1 MTEPMLSL
9 PLRVEPDGQLAR
21 ADAVDSLVQLFK
33 VMAATPAGS
42 WGHARWFGLQEVFAA
57 ANPLLHDQQP
67 LADALNAALRGLEVR
82 WARVH
87 SVTTAPER
95 VQGERH
101 FRIALLLEGGRMEH
115 TRLAV

>member
-1 MTEPMLSL
+1 MVQPTLLL

-21 ADAVDSLVQLFK
+21 GDAVDSLVQLFK

-57 ANPLLHDQQP
+57 ANPLLHDQQA

-87 SVTTAPER
+87 SVTTAPDR
-95 VQGERH
+95 AQGERH
-101 FRIALLLEGGRMEH
+101 FRITLMIEGGRVEH
-115 TRLAV
+115 TRIAV

>member
-1 MTEPMLSL
+1 MVEPTLSL
-9 PLRVEPDGQLAR
+9 PLRVEPDGRFAR

-42 WGHARWFGLQEVFAA
+42 WGHAPWFGLQEVFAA
-57 ANPLLHDQQP
+57 ANPLLQDQQP

-87 SVTTAPER
+87 SVTTAPALSP
-95 VQGERH
+95 GERN
-101 FRIALLLEGGRMEH
+101 FRIALQLEDGRVEH
-115 TRLAV
+115 MGMAV